1 MFPRLLFGLLISLVA
16 ITPAAAGKR
25 VALVIG
31 NSAYV
36 NATPLANPKNDATD
50 MAAKLRELGFD
61 VMLGVDLDKRGFDAK
76 VREFSIAL
84 DSAEAAL
91 LFYAGHGLQIASQN
105 FLVPVDAKL
114 ERERDVEF
122 EAVRL
127 DFILKQMELNRAS
140 NTNVVILDA
149 CRNNPLT
156 RNLVRSMGTR
166 AASIGSGLAEI
177 SAGVGTF
184 ISYSTQPGNVA
195 LDGTGRNSPF
205 AEALLKRVAER
216 DKSLTSVMIE
226 VRNDVVS
233 ATGGQQVPWDHS
245 ALTGDFYFD
254 PNSKGVDSAVLKD
267 RVRELEDTLKTR
279 TNAAT
284 EATLVQLRQRHA
296 QMGEE
301 TRRDWERVFQLQRDK
316 MAETDPM
323 KLGSMVQEIGRLQI
337 GIVKRT
343 KDQAELKTQ
352 IDRLE
357 KEFGLTRDV
366 QAGATQPAPP
376 VGGPA
381 PAAAPATPA
390 PSQAPA
396 VTPENVTAPAPAAGE
411 AKPGTPPATGAT
423 NPSAAPSA
431 TGAIPTAAPQE
442 PATPPAKRK
451 KPLRSIDPDW
461 NTNPLGP

>member
-1 MFPRLLFGLLISLVA
+1 LLFGLLISLVA

-36 NATPLANPKNDATD
+36 NATPLANPKNDAND

-61 VMLGVDLDKRGFDAK
+61 VILGVDLDKRSFDAK

-127 DFILKQMELNRAS
+127 DFILKQMELNRES

-156 RNLVRSMGTR
+156 RNLARSMGTR

-254 PNSKGVDSAVLKD
+254 PNSKGADSAVLKD

-316 MAETDPM
+316 MAESDPM

-357 KEFGLTRDV
+357 T
-366 QAGATQPAPP
+366 
-376 VGGPA
+376 

-396 VTPENVTAPAPAAGE
+396 VTPANVTAPAPAAGE
-411 AKPGTPPATGAT
+411 AQPDTPPATGAT

-451 KPLRSIDPDW
+451 KPQRSIDPDW